1 MYQRKTKFG
10 IHLYFYSVIDTISSM
25 SREDI
30 CSTLAN
36 SDAIALET
44 LINSLIANGKIFNIE
59 MIRPAVTGTIQMQV
73 REPICEERFIVGD
86 ALVTIAEVS
95 VDGTLGWA
103 MRLGGDANAAVAAAV
118 ADAHIARVGF
128 EGVPELAELVLFTKS
143 EIERADEQEWAEI
156 RETIIDFEELD

>member
-1 MYQRKTKFG
+1 
-10 IHLYFYSVIDTISSM
+10 
-25 SREDI
+25 
-30 CSTLAN
+30 
-36 SDAIALET
+36 
-44 LINSLIANGKIFNIE
+44 
-59 MIRPAVTGTIQMQV
+59 MIRPPSTGTIQMQV

-103 MRLGGDANAAVAAAV
+103 MRLGSDANAAVAAAV

-128 EGVPELAELVLFTKS
+128 EGAPELAELISYTQLELNRT
-143 EIERADEQEWAEI
+143 EEREWAEI

>member
-1 MYQRKTKFG
+1 
-10 IHLYFYSVIDTISSM
+10 M

-30 CSTLAN
+30 CSSLAS
-36 SDAIALET
+36 SDAVSLET
-44 LINSLIANGKIFNIE
+44 LINSLIARGIISDIE
-59 MIRPAVTGTIQMQV
+59 MIRPPSTGTIQMQV

-128 EGVPELAELVLFTKS
+128 EGAPELAELVLYTKS
-143 EIERADEQEWAEI
+143 ELERADEQEWAEI

>member
-1 MYQRKTKFG
+1 
-10 IHLYFYSVIDTISSM
+10 M

-30 CSTLAN
+30 CSSLAS
-36 SDAIALET
+36 SDPFALET
-44 LINSLIANGKIFNIE
+44 LVNSLIARGSISNIE
-59 MIRPAVTGTIQMQV
+59 MIRPPSTGTIQMQV

-86 ALVTIAEVS
+86 ALVTVAEVS

-128 EGVPELAELVLFTKS
+128 ESAPELAELVLYTKL
-143 EIERADEQEWAEI
+143 EMERAEEREWAEI

>member
-1 MYQRKTKFG
+1 
-10 IHLYFYSVIDTISSM
+10 M

-30 CSTLAN
+30 CSSLAS
-36 SDAIALET
+36 SDAVSLET
-44 LINSLIANGKIFNIE
+44 LINSLISRGSISNIE
-59 MIRPAVTGTIQMQV
+59 MIRPPSTGTIQMHV

-118 ADAHIARVGF
+118 ADAHIARVGRLGCGRRIGDLGCVTRSTP
-128 EGVPELAELVLFTKS
+128 EGIARSCGFKGGWVSSEVLK
-143 EIERADEQEWAEI
+143 
-156 RETIIDFEELD
+156 

>member
-1 MYQRKTKFG
+1 
-10 IHLYFYSVIDTISSM
+10 M

-30 CSTLAN
+30 CSSLAS
-36 SDAIALET
+36 SDPVSLET
-44 LINSLIANGKIFNIE
+44 LINSLIARGTISNIE
-59 MIRPAVTGTIQMQV
+59 MIRPPSTGTIQMQV

-103 MRLGGDANAAVAAAV
+103 MRLGGDANAAVA
-118 ADAHIARVGF
+118 DAHIARVGL
-128 EGVPELAELVLFTKS
+128 EGAPELAELVLYTKS